1 MNLIE
6 LGVSLLAPHTCLA
19 CNKEGLPLCKN
30 CARTHFELRTPCC
43 FRCGVDSGEFI
54 PCPLCRPDTA
64 LKHVWM
70 TNVYTGITK
79 EIVGLLKFQR
89 AKASAEVIADW
100 MDTQLPALP
109 ANLIVSP
116 VPTANS
122 RIRARG
128 YDQACLIARR
138 FARKRGLAY
147 RQPLRRVTTTRQVGS
162 NRRDRFRHL
171 EKAFKILNPNVVKG
185 QHILLIDDV
194 ITTGATLEAA
204 AKLLKLNKAEVIYGA
219 AFAHKI

>member
-1 MNLIE
+1 
-6 LGVSLLAPHTCLA
+6 
-19 CNKEGLPLCKN
+19 
-30 CARTHFELRTPCC
+30 
-43 FRCGVDSGEFI
+43 
-54 PCPLCRPDTA
+54 
-64 LKHVWM
+64 M

-89 AKASAEVIADW
+89 AKSSAEVIADW
-100 MDTQLPALP
+100 MNMQLPPLP
-109 ANLIVSP
+109 ANIIVSP

-138 FARKRGLAY
+138 FARKRGLTY
-147 RQPLRRVTTTRQVGS
+147 RQPLMRITATRQVGS

-171 EKAFKILNPNVVKG
+171 EGAFRVLKPSEVENR
-185 QHILLIDDV
+185 HILLIDDV
-194 ITTGATLEAA
+194 VTTGATLEAA
-204 AKLLKLNKAEVIYGA
+204 AKVLKFNNAATIDGA